1 MAAAMFMSMSRTLV
15 RAAAATTRSPA
26 KTLQRVNDLIMTDTR
41 SGMFVTV
48 FYGVLNWRSGV
59 LTYASAGHNPPL
71 LLRHKA
77 PQATSLTAKGIA
89 LGVINDITLEERK
102 TAIEPGD
109 ILVLYTDGVTEPIN
123 AQEEEFGEERLT
135 QVIARSH
142 DEPCDKIVKRIHAA
156 VLDFTGD
163 QPLFDDYTLLG
174 VKRRM

>member
-1 MAAAMFMSMSRTLV
+1 MSRTLV
-15 RAAAATTRSPA
+15 RAAATTRSPA
-26 KTLQRVNDLIMTDTR
+26 RTLQRVNELIMTDTR

-48 FYGVLNWRSGV
+48 FYGVLHWRSGA
-59 LTYASAGHNPPL
+59 LTYASAGHNPPVL
-71 LLRHKA
+71 WRHNA

-89 LGVINDITLEERK
+89 LGVIDDITLEERK
-102 TAIEPGD
+102 IAIEPGD

-123 AQEEEFGEERLT
+123 AQEEEFGEERLK

-174 VKRRM
+174 VKRTMTSDE